1 MSHQRLFI
9 VSLPRSGSTVLAAML
24 DQYEDI
30 LCLPESHFPAYL
42 ESISHH
48 DWQDPARLAACFV
61 ACCTDGSPLT
71 FEEARA
77 CMSGD
82 RDETLDAIARAVAMK
97 CGRDYEKIRVVVW
110 KSTRMVGTFPSVT
123 RPGEKHLVLRRN
135 PLNVF
140 ESQFRVPFGKLNQ
153 SPARF
158 ALFEASYEAAFRS
171 LPPDSTFQIAYAA
184 IPDSIKE
191 VVPWCGSNGEA
202 GRKTNSGL
210 IEISGR
216 MPWHTEMNKPFK
228 NTDPDKLR
236 NLKTLQVWSY
246 HLTHAMLD
254 LLPFAGRLARKL
266 ANRREFN
273 AIRQR
278 ADEALPSTL

>member
-1 MSHQRLFI
+1 MPRQRLFI
-9 VSLPRSGSTVLAAML
+9 VSLPRSGSTVLTAML
-24 DQYEDI
+24 DRYDDI

-42 ESISHH
+42 ESIGHS
-48 DWQDPARLAACFV
+48 DWQDPERLAACFV

-71 FEEARA
+71 FDEARA

-82 RDETLDAIARAVAMK
+82 RQETLEAIAKAVARK
-97 CGRDYEKIRVVVW
+97 CGRDYERIKVVVW
-110 KSTRMVGTFPSVT
+110 KSTRMAGTFPSFT

-158 ALFEASYEAAFRS
+158 ALFEASYEAAFGR
-171 LPPDSTFQIAYAA
+171 LPPDSTLQIEYAA
-184 IPDSIKE
+184 IPDSIKK
-191 VVPWCGSNGEA
+191 VVLWCGSDGEA
-202 GRKTNSGL
+202 GRKANSGL
-210 IEISGR
+210 VEISGR
-216 MPWHTEMNKPFK
+216 MPWHTEINKPFN

-236 NLKTLQVWSY
+236 NLKTLHVWSY
-246 HLTHAMLD
+246 HLTHAMLA
-254 LLPFAGRLARKL
+254 LLPLVGRLARKL

-278 ADEALPSTL
+278 ADEALASTL